1 MKADNLRIA
10 KVFSGGGD
18 IHYVLPHFQREYTWV
33 KDNWK
38 TLLEDA
44 LAVYDE
50 MEADEGGENP
60 YSDVEHFLGSIVVI
74 QDGTKSGTMTAFKLV
89 DGQQRLTT
97 ISLLLKCL
105 SVLIHDADPVLA
117 KKIEKLLVN
126 SDEDRKSTV

>member
-18 IHYVLPHFQREYTWV
+18 IHYVLPHFQREYTWE
-33 KDNWK
+33 KENWK
-38 TLLEDA
+38 TMFADA

-60 YSDVEHFLGSIVVI
+60 YADLEHFLGSIVVI
-74 QDGTKSGTMTAFKLV
+74 QDGNKSGTVASFKLV

-97 ISLLLKCL
+97 ISLLLKALAIFIHQTEPQL
-105 SVLIHDADPVLA
+105 S
-117 KKIEKLLVN
+117 
-126 SDEDRKSTV
+126 